1 MSAASPT
8 IGELLARGDDTVMRA
23 GDVVQQMADHPD
35 ADVTIAIGA
44 TLVDVY
50 AVQYDSERDR
60 IVLQILPED
69 LADAVA
75 KLARDG
81 LALGQVADRAT
92 GKGRS

>member
-1 MSAASPT
+1 MSRVSPA
-8 IGELLARGDDTVMRA
+8 IHELLARGDDTVMRA
-23 GDVVQQMADHPD
+23 GDVVQEIAEHPD
-35 ADVTIAIGA
+35 ADVTIAVGA

-50 AVQYDSERDR
+50 AVQYDGERDR
-60 IVLQILPED
+60 IVLRVLPED

-81 LALGQVADRAT
+81 LALDQVADRVT

>member
-1 MSAASPT
+1 MSSVSPS
-8 IGELLARGDDTVMRA
+8 IHELVARGDDTVMCA
-23 GDVVQQMADHPD
+23 GDVVQEMTGHPD
-35 ADVTIAIGA
+35 FDVTIAIGA

-50 AVQYDSERDR
+50 AVQYDGERDR
-60 IVLQILPED
+60 IILRVLPED

-81 LALGQVADRAT
+81 LALGQVAGRAT